1 MPLPEAIRWLDRLTG
16 LSGLSFTHDGAAVLA
31 TLSPSSAARGEALA
45 SRIWK
50 FPVAGAPVQLTQGP
64 GSDGRAVASP
74 CDARI
79 GFLSDRA
86 TPGKME
92 LYLSEGGVDPRR
104 LGPVSGTIED
114 LKWTQDAAAIVV
126 LAADK
131 GLNGGATNG
140 ATRLWWGDDEDPEV
154 STPTRALRRLFRI
167 DLASGSVTDVGPPDL
182 TVWEFDLLPD
192 GAIAIC
198 SADPSERGW
207 HHPRMVAITFA
218 DRQVRQVHQS
228 DWQLQGLAAS
238 PDGRH
243 VAVLE
248 GWSSDRGLVAGEM
261 RVIDLHS
268 LVATTLAA
276 DVLSNATQM
285 QWRDADSLWFTG
297 WKNLG
302 ATYGIVGLDGRIQMQ
317 IDEDATIGENA
328 FVASMAVSRDGIL
341 AAIRETVGQP
351 QEIFVRSGLSG
362 DWTQLGDVNG
372 AVARG
377 YPDYPDIRRI
387 AWQGADGL
395 ALEALI
401 FVPKGF
407 GPEPGPMV
415 VDIHGGP
422 CMSAKYGFDPCGGL
436 AWAAAGYVTFVPN
449 YRGNVGWGQTFTRM
463 NVGDPAGAEFD
474 DIMAGVDACI
484 AAELADP
491 DRLGVTGASYGG
503 YLSAWAVATTTRFKA
518 AIPLSSI
525 CDQISSHY
533 ACEHDFHEFI
543 NGGPLSQPEFRA
555 VAIDRSPLTRLDK
568 PVTPTLLIQG
578 REDRCT
584 PLGQAQEFYAALKER
599 GVATELVVYP
609 REGHWLMETG
619 HRHDAWARKFAWFDT
634 YLRQSNMS
642 PSNA

>member
-1 MPLPEAIRWLDRLTG
+1 MPLPEAISWLDRLT
-16 LSGLSFTHDGAAVLA
+16 SISDLSFTHDGAAVLA
-31 TLSPSSAARGEALA
+31 TLSPSSAAKGEAFA
-45 SRIWK
+45 SRVWR
-50 FPVAGAPVQLTQGP
+50 FPVSGPPVQLTQGP
-64 GSDGRAVASP
+64 GSDGRASGSP
-74 CDARI
+74 RDERI
-79 GFLSDRA
+79 AFLSDRA

-104 LGPVSGTIED
+104 LGPLPGTIED
-114 LKWTQDAAAIVV
+114 LKWTADASAIVV

-140 ATRLWWGDDEDPEV
+140 ATRLWWGGDEDPEV
-154 STPTRALRRLFRI
+154 SSPTRALRRLFRF
-167 DLASGSVTDVGPPDL
+167 DLASGGVAEVGPHDL
-182 TVWEFDLLPD
+182 TAWEFDLLPN
-192 GAIAIC
+192 GAVAIC

-207 HHPRMVAITFA
+207 HHPRMMVIDFA
-218 DRQVRQVHQS
+218 TRQARQVHQS

-238 PDGRH
+238 PDGNR

-261 RVIDLHS
+261 RVIDLRTNT
-268 LVATTLAA
+268 ATSLAA
-276 DVLSNATQM
+276 VSLSNATQLR
-285 QWRDADSLWFTG
+285 WRDADSLWFTG

-302 ATYGIVGLDGRIQMQ
+302 ATYGIVGLDGRIHMQM
-317 IDEDATIGENA
+317 DEDATIGENA
-328 FVASMAVSRDGIL
+328 FVATMAVSNDGKL

-351 QEIFVRSGLSG
+351 QEIFVKSALSES
-362 DWTQLGDVNG
+362 WTQLGDVNG

-377 YPDYPDIRRI
+377 YPEYPDIRHI
-387 AWQGADGL
+387 AWTGTDGL

-401 FVPKGF
+401 FVPKGL
-407 GPEPGPMV
+407 GPGPQPMV
-415 VDIHGGP
+415 VNIHGGP
-422 CMSAKYGFDPCGGL
+422 CMSAKYAFDSCGGL

-449 YRGNVGWGQTFTRM
+449 YRGNVGWGQDFTQM
-463 NVGDPAGAEFD
+463 NLGDPAGAEFD

-484 AAELADP
+484 AAGLADP
-491 DRLGVTGASYGG
+491 HRLGVTGSSYGG
-503 YLSAWAVATTTRFKA
+503 YLSAWAVATTNRFKA
-518 AIPLSSI
+518 AIPLSTI

-533 ACEHDFHEFI
+533 SCEHDFHEFI
-543 NGGPLSQPEFRA
+543 NGGPLSQPQFRD

-609 REGHWLMETG
+609 REGHWLVETG
-619 HRHDAWARKFAWFDT
+619 HKHDAWARKFAWFDT
-634 YLRQSNMS
+634 YLRQSN
-642 PSNA
+642 A